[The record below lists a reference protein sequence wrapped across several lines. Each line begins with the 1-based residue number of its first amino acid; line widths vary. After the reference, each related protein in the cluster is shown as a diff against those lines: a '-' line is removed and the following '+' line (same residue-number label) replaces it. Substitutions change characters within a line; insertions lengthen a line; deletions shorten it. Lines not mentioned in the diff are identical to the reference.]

1 MLVGQNKTLE
11 DNANVYFSL
20 IFLYV
25 LIDQTNS
32 DERENNRPIDYNSGN
47 NQTFLPFYSMLVKRV
62 PDFYTVSSLIVC
74 TFHIETKCIKSHVDF
89 VIYIITM

>member
-1 MLVGQNKTLE
+1 MLMYIFHL
-11 DNANVYFSL
+11 F
-20 IFLYV
+20 FLYV
-25 LIDQTNS
+25 LIDQANS
-32 DERENNRPIDYNSGN
+32 DEREKNRPVDYNNEN

-62 PDFYTVSSLIVC
+62 PDFYTVSSLIVS